1 MPIPKSFVELPP
13 KQMYIVF
20 APFLIASLIKIP
32 KPFVVLFVFSILF
45 LIKGKPITLLTS
57 IIALSL
63 SNSKYGAIIL
73 LFSASRVSINSYFP
87 LTIDLNASKLPSPPS
102 AIKRDDKSIC
112 FLYLSL
118 TSELAI
124 DEISLLDSVPL
135 KESEQINIFFML

>member
-20 APFLIASLIKIP
+20 APFFIASLIKIP
-32 KPFVVLFVFSILF
+32 RPFVVLFVFSILF

-63 SNSKYGAIIL
+63 LNSKYGAIIL
-73 LFSASRVSINSYFP
+73 LFSASIVSINIYFP